1 MKCNITCDF
10 PWAMTFQ
17 IMKNVWLPVNNKAH
31 HLWLRNSCKS
41 LASRFRN
48 KKKILGTRRTFITC
62 CELSYVL
69 NTSTRRK
76 HTERSFRCRG
86 QLWYTLTRH
95 GNVMRIWNKG
105 IWHHLERLFCT
116 RKLVESV
123 LWTCFI
129 SNVNIH
135 CCQPVS
141 TNDREKLY
149 VKSTEN
155 DIV

>member
-1 MKCNITCDF
+1 MIFLGQWHFRPWKMCDF
-10 PWAMTFQ
+10 PWITRHITYDFETHANHWRVVSE
-17 IMKNVWLPVNNKAH
+17 I
-31 HLWLRNSCKS
+31 R
-41 LASRFRN
+41 
-48 KKKILGTRRTFITC
+48 KKILGTRRTFITC

-86 QLWYTLTRH
+86 QIWYTLTRH

-116 RKLVESV
+116 RKLVESL
-123 LWTCFI
+123 LWICFI

-141 TNDREKLY
+141 TNDRKKLY
-149 VKSTEN
+149 VKSKEN